1 MCNHTDSLPIEDQEP
16 GSPSERPLRAPTEA
30 AAPFSDATRAWLGEA
45 YDEHRDL
52 VAGMLKRGDIRP
64 ESAREMLHD
73 VFLTAGERA
82 RDHEVP
88 ANTEAMLVTVTG
100 FAICNHGRR
109 RRRRPPMDDEAEL
122 DDMPGSRPDGDRRVH
137 IGECERIV
145 AQILAVM
152 PPAAGELIRR
162 IDLEELSHAEAAAL
176 LGRRVD
182 LVKRQH
188 ARAVEKF
195 EELAVQYFCA
205 PPGFEE

>member
-1 MCNHTDSLPIEDQEP
+1 
-16 GSPSERPLRAPTEA
+16 
-30 AAPFSDATRAWLGEA
+30 
-45 YDEHRDL
+45 
-52 VAGMLKRGDIRP
+52 MLKRGDIRP

-109 RRRRPPMDDEAEL
+109 RRRRPPMDDEAQP

-137 IGECERIV
+137 MSECERIV
-145 AQILAVM
+145 GQILAVM
-152 PPAAGELIRR
+152 PPAAGELIRL
-162 IDLEELSHAEAAAL
+162 IDLEERSHADAAAL
-176 LGRRVD
+176 VGRRVE

-195 EELAVQYFCA
+195 EELALQRSCS
-205 PPGFEE
+205 PPGFAW